1 ANGGTAAGDD
11 GARAEQLW
19 TAIESSVEAQLVS
32 DVPVGIFLS
41 GGIDSSTVAAAA
53 ARTSRRRMTAFASG
67 FEDPTF
73 GESGHARMVAD
84 KLGVELVTEKLHAEN
99 LLEIADAALDR
110 LDEPLADP
118 SYLPTYL
125 LSQLAARHVKVVLGG
140 DGGDEL
146 WGGYPTYK
154 AHRAAAI

>member
-1 ANGGTAAGDD
+1 
-11 GARAEQLW
+11 
-19 TAIESSVEAQLVS
+19 
-32 DVPVGIFLS
+32 
-41 GGIDSSTVAAAA
+41 
-53 ARTSRRRMTAFASG
+53 
-67 FEDPTF
+67 
-73 GESGHARMVAD
+73 
-84 KLGVELVTEKLHAEN
+84 LVTEKLHAEN

-154 AHRAAAI
+154 AHRAAAIYAAIPQVVRRQVIARVVGALPIADRYQSLEWKL